1 MLFLGWDFLSF
12 SFLNEVTVLL
22 LVKVFPMFRRGLSC
36 CRVELSFFSVR
47 LVFKAAGFIITL
59 CWTTTISSSMHHP
72 RLSTPWLSPTSIT
85 VGVTFHVQNP
95 YCLVLIQYLLSQ
107 SSYVWTLYPGLL
119 PASPTL
125 GVFCFCHVLWKPY
138 AWAPYSSTDI
148 FLESTASS
156 ECCRTPGFQTP

>member
-1 MLFLGWDFLSF
+1 MLFLDRDFLSF
-12 SFLNEVTVLL
+12 TFLNEVTVLL

-36 CRVELSFFSVR
+36 WIVFFSVE
-47 LVFKAAGFIITL
+47 LVFKAVGFIITL
-59 CWTTTISSSMHHP
+59 WWIIIISSNMHHP

-85 VGVTFHVQNP
+85 VGVVFHVPNP
-95 YCLVLIQYLLSQ
+95 YCLALIQYLLSQ
-107 SSYVWTLYPGLL
+107 PSYVWTPYPGLP

-138 AWAPYSSTDI
+138 AWAPYFSTDI